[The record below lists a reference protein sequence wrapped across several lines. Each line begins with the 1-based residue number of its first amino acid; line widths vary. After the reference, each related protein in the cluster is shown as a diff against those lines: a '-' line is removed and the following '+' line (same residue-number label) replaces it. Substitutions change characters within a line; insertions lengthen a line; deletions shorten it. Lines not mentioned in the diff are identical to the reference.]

1 MAEQSKELQK
11 LVEVANDMM
20 LSAKIRAQSIDLI
33 GKQGTHES
41 LLALLA
47 LVANTKLTKKERESA
62 LKQAG
67 KVLKTDRY

>member
-20 LSAKIRAQSIDLI
+20 LSAKIRTQSIDLI
-33 GKQGTHES
+33 GRHGTHEA

-47 LVANTKLTKKERESA
+47 LAANTKLTKKEREVA

-67 KVLKTDRY
+67 RVLKTERY